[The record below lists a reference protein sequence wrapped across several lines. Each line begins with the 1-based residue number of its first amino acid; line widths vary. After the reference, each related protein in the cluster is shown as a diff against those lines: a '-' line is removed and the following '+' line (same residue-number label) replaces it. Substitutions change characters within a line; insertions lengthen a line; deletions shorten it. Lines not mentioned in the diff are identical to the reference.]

1 MRGTIAKKKK
11 EEKAP
16 SKKHTYSHLVCILLL
31 EDQKVKTEN
40 EWGNRESSSCGI

>member
-11 EEKAP
+11 EEKAH

-40 EWGNRESSSCGI
+40 EWGNREFIM